1 MLLSSKNI
9 HQTIDLIDLTD
20 FRLLKVNG
28 FKIPEVFIMFCLIF
42 LSLLL
47 SIITSIITESFE
59 YTILLFCL
67 LIVQKGLTIL
77 LIFDDG

>member
-20 FRLLKVNG
+20 FRLVKVNG

-67 LIVQKGLTIL
+67 LIVQKGLTVL